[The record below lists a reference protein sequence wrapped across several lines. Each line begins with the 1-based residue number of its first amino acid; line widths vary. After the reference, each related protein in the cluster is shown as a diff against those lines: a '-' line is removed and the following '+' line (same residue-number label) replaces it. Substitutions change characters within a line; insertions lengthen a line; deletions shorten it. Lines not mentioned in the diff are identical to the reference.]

1 MSALLLVEDEPGV
14 AEALRLALTSLGH
27 RVETAPD
34 GHTGLAALTE
44 RWFEVLLLDVMLPG
58 IDGFE
63 TARRVRAGSLLPII
77 MLTARS
83 DPIDIVAGLE
93 CGADDY
99 VTKPV
104 EPRVLD
110 ARIKA
115 VLRRAVP
122 AGQGRALVFG
132 ELAIDTD
139 AMTVSREGEPVALTP
154 TELRLLL
161 ELAEHAGQVLSRH
174 QLLQRV
180 WGYGYAGDSR
190 LVDAVVQ
197 RLRAKVEPEPSRP
210 TLIHTVRGIGYR
222 MDRR

>member
-1 MSALLLVEDEPGV
+1 MSRVLLVEDDPGV
-14 AEALRLALTSLGH
+14 ARAVALALTSLGH
-27 RVETAPD
+27 AVIVAPD
-34 GHTGLAALTE
+34 GLSGLAAAAAE
-44 RWFEVLLLDVMLPG
+44 AFDVMLLDVMMPG

-63 TARRVRAGSLLPII
+63 TARRLRASSLLPII

-99 VTKPV
+99 VTKPA

-115 VLRRAVP
+115 VLRRAASDP
-122 AGQGRALVFG
+122 AGG
-132 ELAIDTD
+132 ELGVGGLRIDAD
-139 AMTVSREGEPVALTP
+139 AMRVTLDGTPVALTP
-154 TELRLLL
+154 TELRLLV
-161 ELAEHAGQVLSRH
+161 ELAGHRGRVLSRH
-174 QLLQRV
+174 QLLSRV

-197 RLRAKVEPEPSRP
+197 RLRAKIEPVPARP
-210 TLIHTVRGIGYR
+210 VYIHTVRGIGYR
-222 MDRR
+222 MDRP

>member
-1 MSALLLVEDEPGV
+1 MSSLLLVEDDPGV
-14 AEALRLALTSLGH
+14 AEALRLALVSLGH
-27 RVETAPD
+27 RVELAE
-34 GHTGLAALTE
+34 TGEAALDAVGQ
-44 RWFEVLLLDVMLPG
+44 RDFDVMLLDVMMPG

-63 TARRVRAGSLLPII
+63 TARRVRLGSLLPII

-110 ARIKA
+110 ARVKA
-115 VLRRAVP
+115 VLRRAAP
-122 AGQGRALVFG
+122 AGSEGLLRFG
-132 ELAIDTD
+132 ELAINRA
-139 AMTVSREGEPVALTP
+139 AMTVTRAGEPVSLTP

-180 WGYGYAGDSR
+180 WDYGYSGDSR

-197 RLRAKVEPEPSRP
+197 RLRGKVEARPSEPE
-210 TLIHTVRGIGYR
+210 LIKTVRGIGYR
-222 MDRR
+222 LDRP

>member
-1 MSALLLVEDEPGV
+1 MSSLLLVEDDPGV
-14 AEALRLALTSLGH
+14 AEALRLALVSLGH
-27 RVETAPD
+27 RVELAE
-34 GHTGLAALTE
+34 TGEAALDAVGQ
-44 RWFEVLLLDVMLPG
+44 RDFDVMLLDVMMPG

-63 TARRVRAGSLLPII
+63 TARRVRLGSLLPII

-110 ARIKA
+110 ARVKA
-115 VLRRAVP
+115 VLRRAAP
-122 AGQGRALVFG
+122 AGSEGLLRFG
-132 ELAIDTD
+132 ELVINPA
-139 AMTVSREGEPVALTP
+139 AMTVTRAGQPVSLTP

-180 WGYGYAGDSR
+180 WDYGYSGDSR

-197 RLRAKVEPEPSRP
+197 RLRGKVEARPSEPE
-210 TLIHTVRGIGYR
+210 LIKTVRGIGYR
-222 MDRR
+222 LDRP